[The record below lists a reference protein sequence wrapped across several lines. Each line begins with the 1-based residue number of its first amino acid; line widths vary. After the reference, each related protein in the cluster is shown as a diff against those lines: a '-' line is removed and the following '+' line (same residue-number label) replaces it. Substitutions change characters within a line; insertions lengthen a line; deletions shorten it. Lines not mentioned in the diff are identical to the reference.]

1 MSDGGWVH
9 DDEDMVD
16 GKHFVSLVLH
26 FCSNVIAALRC
37 LTLHAENAPQFFS
50 ANPIGQNGG
59 YDLTRSVLEVSNE
72 FLCILSF
79 VFITI
84 V

>member
-16 GKHFVSLVLH
+16 GKYCVSLVLH
-26 FCSNVIAALRC
+26 VCSNVIAALRC
-37 LTLHAENAPQFFS
+37 LTLHAENGPQFFS

-59 YDLTRSVLEVSNE
+59 HDLIRSVIEVSNE
-72 FLCILSF
+72 FLYIL
-79 VFITI
+79 
-84 V
+84 